1 MVVLKYL
8 NKLAIRGKNMSA
20 RGGTGPSAT
29 PCVDN
34 GADIAEVQEWRR
46 MPPFRQ

>member
-1 MVVLKYL
+1 VVLKYL

-20 RGGTGPSAT
+20 RGGTGPSRD

-34 GADIAEVQEWRR
+34 GADIAEMQEWRR